1 MVRGVK
7 IEGLFL
13 TSRAGRRVFWSMLL
27 AAAVPIAVFGA
38 LAYDALQDHFGEEA
52 RRQRLQVTKYA
63 GLGVLDNLL
72 SARTVLG
79 IFAHTGTVDAD
90 TGLGNRRGR
99 VLKEVAS
106 VRADGQW
113 LAGST
118 ALWERWRGTRLT
130 WTSDRSAESE
140 EALLV
145 SGFDLAGDDGVPL
158 LMALRRRD
166 RPDQWWIAELDR
178 AYLFGELATEVVG
191 ARICVLDVQQRPLS
205 CPGGDLARD
214 DTHAVRW
221 NLFLRS
227 DFGASDWILVN
238 TTDSH
243 ASALDA
249 VPLARTVALGTLAT
263 LLFITVLSLMQ
274 VRRVMV
280 PLERLIHG
288 TRRLSAQDFS
298 TRVAHGKDDEFGEL
312 AQSFNQMAERL
323 GQQVEAMQ
331 VRASI
336 DREILGGLDMSQI
349 LQQVVRRVAQL
360 VPRAQASIIEFDR
373 GQHLLARV
381 HHADGPFTVTS
392 LTRAEAFCRQV
403 AARGGLQHCPAPPVW
418 LVRAL
423 HQPARR
429 ILVQVARA
437 GDVPLALLVVGLDRG
452 RVGDKTV
459 LREIGELC
467 DRIAVSLTAAD
478 RERRL
483 VERAVRDSLTGLAN
497 RAGLLEHL
505 EQHLA
510 ARGSKPFSIMFVDL
524 DGFKDVND
532 TLGHEA
538 GDEVL
543 RAMARRLLDS
553 VPPDTLVSRPGGDE
567 FALVVP
573 GTRADADVV
582 AARVAVQLLVPVRV
596 MGREVTVGAS
606 IGLAHCPEHGVTT
619 SDLMR
624 RADMAMY
631 SAKSLGP
638 GKVAWFEAA
647 LDARMAERSALL
659 GDLRTALA
667 RGEFMLH
674 YQPRVH
680 ARTGAVRSAEALL
693 RWMHP
698 GRGLLMPGTFI
709 DLLEDSGLIEEVG
722 EWAIAEACRQLAQW
736 QRDRVPLQ
744 VVAVNVSTRQLHQPD
759 FAERVLA
766 TLTAHGLNPSALE
779 IEITESIF
787 VGDTTAPIAT
797 LNQLRDAGVRIALDD
812 FGTGYSSLSYLHKL
826 PIGILKVDRSFVA
839 DLGQRDS
846 ALALTRSIVALARA
860 LRLQVV
866 AEGVESRQQA
876 ELLEDLG
883 CDELQGYLFERPLP
897 AAGLVDFAMRRAE
910 TSMTVTS

>member
-1 MVRGVK
+1 VK

-27 AAAVPIAVFGA
+27 AAAVPLAVFGA
-38 LAYDALQDHFGEEA
+38 LAHGALQDHFGDEV
-52 RRQRLQVTKYA
+52 RRQRQQVTKYA
-63 GLGVLDNLL
+63 GLAVLDNLL

-79 IFAHTGTVDAD
+79 VFAHTGAVDAD
-90 TGLGNRRGR
+90 TGQGNRRGR

-106 VRADGQW
+106 VGADGQW
-113 LAGST
+113 RSGSR
-118 ALWERWRGTRLT
+118 ALWERWRGTRLD
-130 WTSDRSAESE
+130 WPSDRNGEAE

-145 SGFDLAGDDGVPL
+145 SGLHLDGDGGVPL
-158 LMALRRRD
+158 LMALRQRD
-166 RPDQWWIAELDR
+166 QPGRWWIAELDR
-178 AYLFGELATEVVG
+178 GYLFGELATEAVG
-191 ARICVLDVQQRPLS
+191 TPICVLDAQQRPLS
-205 CPGGDLARD
+205 CPAGSLAKHDPD
-214 DTHAVRW
+214 DVRW

-227 DFGASDWILVN
+227 DFGASDWVVVN
-238 TTDSH
+238 MGDRR
-243 ASALDA
+243 ASMLEA

-298 TRVAHGKDDEFGEL
+298 ARVEHGKNDEFGEL

-323 GQQVEAMQ
+323 GQQVDAMR

-336 DREILGGLDMSQI
+336 DREILGGLDMPQI

-360 VPRAQASIIEFDR
+360 VPRSQASIIEFDR
-373 GQHLLARV
+373 GQRLLARV

-392 LTRAEAFCRQV
+392 LTRADAFCRQV
-403 AARGGLQHCPAPPVW
+403 AARGGLQHCPAPPIW

-423 HQPARR
+423 RQPARR

-437 GDVPLALLVVGLDRG
+437 GDEPLALLVLGLDKG
-452 RVGDKTV
+452 RVGDKAV

-497 RAGLLEHL
+497 RAGLFEHL
-505 EQHLA
+505 EQQLA
-510 ARGSKPFSIMFVDL
+510 ARGSKPFSMMFVDL

-532 TLGHEA
+532 ALGHEA
-538 GDEVL
+538 GDDVL
-543 RAMARRLLDS
+543 RTMAQRLRDS
-553 VPPDTLVSRPGGDE
+553 VPSGTLVSRPGGDE

-573 GTRADADVV
+573 GSRADADDV
-582 AARVAVQLLVPVRV
+582 AARLTAQLRAPVRV

-606 IGLAHCPEHGVTT
+606 IGLAHHPEHGVTT

-631 SAKSLGP
+631 SAKSLGA
-638 GKVAWFEAA
+638 GQVAWFEAA
-647 LDARMAERSALL
+647 LDTRMAERSALL
-659 GDLRTALA
+659 GDLRSAVA
-667 RGEFMLH
+667 RGEFILH

-680 ARTGAVRSAEALL
+680 ARTGAVGSAEALL

-698 GRGLLMPGTFI
+698 ERGLLMPGVFI
-709 DLLEDSGLIEEVG
+709 DLLEESGLIDEVG
-722 EWAIAEACRQLAQW
+722 QWAIDEACRQLSRW
-736 QRDRVPLQ
+736 QGDRVPLR

-766 TLTAHGLNPSALE
+766 TLAAHGLNPSALE
-779 IEITESIF
+779 LEITESIF
-787 VGDTTAPIAT
+787 VGDTTVPIAT
-797 LNQLRDAGVRIALDD
+797 LIRLRDAGVRIALDD
-812 FGTGYSSLSYLHKL
+812 FGTGYSSLSYLHRL
-826 PIGILKVDRSFVA
+826 PIGILKVDRSFVS

-860 LRLQVV
+860 LSLQVV

-897 AAGLVDFAMRRAE
+897 PEALAAFATRRAE
-910 TSMTVTS
+910 ASVAAAS